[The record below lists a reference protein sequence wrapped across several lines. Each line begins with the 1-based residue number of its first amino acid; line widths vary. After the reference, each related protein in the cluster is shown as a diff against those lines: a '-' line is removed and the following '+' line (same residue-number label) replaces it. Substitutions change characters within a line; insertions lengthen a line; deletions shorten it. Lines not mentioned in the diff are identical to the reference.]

1 MPELLLGHNRLSIV
15 THPHWNP
22 QGHARAISIAH
33 STSQKALAE
42 PTNPSEMSPTQRQ
55 HLVEYAARWGPIVAD
70 MRPGVYAERCIALA
84 RTAGILKL
92 RVVSDMY
99 QALASRVLAKH
110 QY

>member
-1 MPELLLGHNRLSIV
+1 M
-15 THPHWNP
+15 
-22 QGHARAISIAH
+22 
-33 STSQKALAE
+33 
-42 PTNPSEMSPTQRQ
+42 
-55 HLVEYAARWGPIVAD
+55 AD